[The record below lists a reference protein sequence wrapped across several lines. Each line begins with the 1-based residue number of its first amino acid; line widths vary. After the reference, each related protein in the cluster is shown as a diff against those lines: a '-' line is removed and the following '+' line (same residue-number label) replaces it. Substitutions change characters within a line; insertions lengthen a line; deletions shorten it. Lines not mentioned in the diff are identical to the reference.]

1 MQKTLVLRLARW
13 SLAAAC
19 LFATTEAATAGSLL
33 RGCAAR
39 DLQVLALIEAQENS
53 GAVAAETLQEAVQ
66 TIMHARTV
74 CHAGYVMDA
83 LAIYDDVAQTVTP
96 RQFLSGRQQP
106 LEIN

>member
-39 DLQVLALIEAQENS
+39 DLQVLALIEAQEIS